1 MIDFGGGVLFLDRD
15 NINTDEILP
24 ARHLTEWKWDALAPH
39 LLEDLALPGFHPTG
53 GWRGVAR
60 VAVARA
66 NFGCG
71 SSREH
76 APWALAANGITTV
89 VASSFARIFRQN
101 MVNLGLLPAEVAEDD
116 LDRAFRLGDG
126 TACAVSWEER
136 TLTFTS
142 SDGRVEAMPFSLS
155 SFDAKLIEAG
165 GWVAYA
171 ERY

>member
-1 MIDFGGGVLFLDRD
+1 MIDFGGSVLFLDRD

-24 ARHLTEWKWDALAPH
+24 ARHLTEWKWETLAPH
-39 LLEDLALPGFHPTG
+39 LLEDLALSGFQASG
-53 GWRGVAR
+53 NWRGVAK

-101 MVNLGLLPAEVAEDD
+101 MVNLGLLPAEVAEAN
-116 LDRAFRLGDG
+116 LDRAFRLGG
-126 TACAVSWEER
+126 EAVCAVSWKAR
-136 TLTFTS
+136 MLTFTAP
-142 SDGRVEAMPFSLS
+142 DGRVESMPFSLS
-155 SFDAKLIEAG
+155 PFDAKLIEAG
-165 GWVAYA
+165 GWVEYA